1 MEETDI
7 REAWRYPSPRL
18 SIPPIPA
25 PIIPGKN
32 DSSPGITIRDRLRV
46 LYPNDSDNY
55 YRQRDI
61 VPMEKMPRLGQ
72 AKIHITNFHSFQLR
86 EKISAS
92 KLTKSILS
100 NGKDGAFTETPDQ
113 MVRRVCRSF
122 GNKKN
127 IIVINDEAHHCYRPK
142 QGDTSEKLTGE
153 EKSEV
158 RKREDEARTWLSGI
172 EAIAAKVGVR
182 NVFDLSAT
190 PFFLKGSG
198 YKEGSLF
205 PWVASDFSLIDAI
218 ESGIVKVPR
227 VLISDNSMSGVEPT
241 YRDLWF
247 RIRDHLPK
255 KGRKTEAINGEPR
268 LPPEL
273 EGALHSL
280 YSNYEEYYHLWDQDL
295 QSKESGR
302 TPPVFIVVCNN
313 TNVSKLVFD
322 YIAGWEK
329 QIEGQT
335 VVAAGNLPLFA
346 NDNGNGGWLFRPN
359 TILVDS
365 EQLESGSAMS
375 DEFKRVASREIEE
388 FRVGCAD

>member
-127 IIVINDEAHHCYRPK
+127 IIVINDEPHH
-142 QGDTSEKLTGE
+142 
-153 EKSEV
+153 
-158 RKREDEARTWLSGI
+158 
-172 EAIAAKVGVR
+172 
-182 NVFDLSAT
+182 
-190 PFFLKGSG
+190 
-198 YKEGSLF
+198 
-205 PWVASDFSLIDAI
+205 
-218 ESGIVKVPR
+218 
-227 VLISDNSMSGVEPT
+227 
-241 YRDLWF
+241 
-247 RIRDHLPK
+247 
-255 KGRKTEAINGEPR
+255 
-268 LPPEL
+268 
-273 EGALHSL
+273 
-280 YSNYEEYYHLWDQDL
+280 
-295 QSKESGR
+295 
-302 TPPVFIVVCNN
+302 
-313 TNVSKLVFD
+313 
-322 YIAGWEK
+322 
-329 QIEGQT
+329 
-335 VVAAGNLPLFA
+335 
-346 NDNGNGGWLFRPN
+346 
-359 TILVDS
+359 
-365 EQLESGSAMS
+365 
-375 DEFKRVASREIEE
+375 
-388 FRVGCAD
+388 